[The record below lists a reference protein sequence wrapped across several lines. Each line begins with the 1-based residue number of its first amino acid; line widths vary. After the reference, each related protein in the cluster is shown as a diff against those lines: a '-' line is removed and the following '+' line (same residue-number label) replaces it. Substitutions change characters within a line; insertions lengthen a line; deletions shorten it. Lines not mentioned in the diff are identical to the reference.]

1 MLSSNLK
8 KTRRNLIKFLEDK
21 GIKEI
26 EGIALE
32 ECHTSLLI
40 RVARAWGWRL
50 TEDREV
56 IEDDGYQD

>member
-32 ECHTSLLI
+32 ECYTSLLI
-40 RVARAWGWRL
+40 RVARAWEWRL